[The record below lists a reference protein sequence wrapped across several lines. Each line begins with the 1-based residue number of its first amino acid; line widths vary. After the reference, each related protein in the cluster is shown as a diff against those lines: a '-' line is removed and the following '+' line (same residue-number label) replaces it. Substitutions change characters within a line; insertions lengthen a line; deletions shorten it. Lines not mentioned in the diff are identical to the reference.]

1 MIKTLNIGI
10 LGYGSVG
17 NGVVYIL
24 EEHIE
29 KISQVTGYK
38 INISKIL
45 VRDLEKK
52 RKYNYTNFI
61 LTTNPDDILDD
72 ENISIVI
79 EVMGGVK
86 LAKEYILKALNNG
99 KNVVTSNKD
108 LISVFGDELSAV
120 AKKNGC
126 DLFFEA
132 TVGGGIPII
141 KAIVNGFSSDKIQKI
156 TGIINGTSNY
166 MLTRM
171 KNDKKTYDEALKEV
185 LKLGFTESKLAD
197 DVEGIDTARKLAI
210 LSRISFGMSL
220 PLKEIYTVGINNLK
234 QKDFSMAEK
243 FDHTIKL
250 IGTMEEI
257 NGSISARVGPV
268 FIPNKHPLSRVDNK
282 NDAIF
287 IKSLAVGETM
297 FYGPGAGELPTAAS
311 IVSDIITIS
320 LNIKLGTTGNLFN
333 NFTHETKQLS
343 KAQIFSKYY
352 FRFTLKN
359 TRDIILKF
367 NELLLES
374 DIKYEKIIQTLTPK
388 NEISVTILTF
398 KITKQH
404 VDNLVN
410 RLHSE
415 NNVVIKSKY
424 EIMGD

>member
-24 EEHIE
+24 EEHFE

-52 RKYNYTNFI
+52 RKYNYNNFT
-61 LTTNPDDILDD
+61 LTTDPNEILDD
-72 ENISIVI
+72 DDISIII
-79 EVMGGVK
+79 EVMGGIT

-99 KNVVTSNKD
+99 KNVVTANKD
-108 LISVFGDELSAV
+108 LISNFGNELSAI

-126 DLFFEA
+126 DLFYEA
-132 TVGGGIPII
+132 SVGGGIPIV

-156 TGIINGTSNY
+156 SGILNGTSNY
-166 MLTRM
+166 ILTRM
-171 KNDKKTYDEALKEV
+171 KNDKKTYDDALKEV
-185 LKLGFTESKLAD
+185 QKLGFAESRLAD

-210 LSRISFGMSL
+210 LARLSFGMSI
-220 PLKEIYTVGINNLK
+220 PVKDIYTIGINNLK
-234 QKDFSMAEK
+234 QKDFSMADK

-250 IGTMEEI
+250 IGIAEEV
-257 NGSISARVGPV
+257 NGNISARVGPI
-268 FIPNKHPLSRVDNK
+268 FIPNKHPLSRVDNE
-282 NDAIF
+282 NNSIF
-287 IKSLAVGETM
+287 IKSHAIGETM
-297 FYGPGAGELPTAAS
+297 FFGPGAGELPAAAS

-320 LNIKLGTTGNLFN
+320 QNIKLGTTGTLFN
-333 NFTHETKQLS
+333 NFTNKTKQLS
-343 KAQIFSKYY
+343 KSQIFSKYY

-359 TRDIILKF
+359 IRDIILKF
-367 NELLLES
+367 NELLLEN

-398 KITKQH
+398 MITKQH

-415 NNVVIKSKY
+415 SNIVIKSKY

>member
-24 EEHIE
+24 EEHFE

-52 RKYNYTNFI
+52 RKYNYNNFT
-61 LTTNPDDILDD
+61 LTTDPDEILDD
-72 ENISIVI
+72 DDISIII
-79 EVMGGVK
+79 EVMGGIT
-86 LAKEYILKALNNG
+86 LAKDYILKALNNG
-99 KNVVTSNKD
+99 KNVVTANKD
-108 LISVFGDELSAV
+108 LISNFGNELSAI

-126 DLFFEA
+126 DLFYEA
-132 TVGGGIPII
+132 SVGGGIPIV

-156 TGIINGTSNY
+156 SAILNGTSNY
-166 MLTRM
+166 ILTRM
-171 KNDKKTYDEALKEV
+171 KNDKKTYDDTLKEV
-185 LKLGFTESKLAD
+185 QKLGFAESKLAD

-210 LSRISFGMSL
+210 LARLSFGMSI
-220 PLKEIYTVGINNLK
+220 PVKDIYTIGINNLK
-234 QKDFSMAEK
+234 QKDFSMADK

-250 IGTMEEI
+250 IGIAEEV
-257 NGSISARVGPV
+257 NGNISARVGPI
-268 FIPNKHPLSRVDNK
+268 FIPNKHPLSRVDNE

-287 IKSLAVGETM
+287 IKSHAVGETM
-297 FYGPGAGELPTAAS
+297 FFGPGAGELPAASS

-320 LNIKLGTTGNLFN
+320 QNIKLGTTGTLFN
-333 NFTHETKQLS
+333 NFTHKTKQLS
-343 KAQIFSKYY
+343 KSQIFSKYY

-367 NELLLES
+367 NELLLEN

-398 KITKQH
+398 IITKQH

-415 NNVVIKSKY
+415 SNIVIKSKY

>member
-24 EEHIE
+24 EEHFE

-52 RKYNYTNFI
+52 RKYNYNNFT
-61 LTTNPDDILDD
+61 LTTDPNEILDD
-72 ENISIVI
+72 DDISIII
-79 EVMGGVK
+79 EVMGGIT

-99 KNVVTSNKD
+99 KNVVTANKD
-108 LISVFGDELSAV
+108 LISNFGNELSAI
-120 AKKNGC
+120 AKKNSC
-126 DLFFEA
+126 DLFYEA
-132 TVGGGIPII
+132 SVGGGIPIV

-156 TGIINGTSNY
+156 SGILNGTSNY
-166 MLTRM
+166 ILTRM
-171 KNDKKTYDEALKEV
+171 KNDKKTYDDALKEV
-185 LKLGFTESKLAD
+185 QKLGFAESRLAD

-210 LSRISFGMSL
+210 LARLSFGMSI
-220 PLKEIYTVGINNLK
+220 PVKDIYTIGINNLK
-234 QKDFSMAEK
+234 QKDFSMADK

-250 IGTMEEI
+250 IGIAEEV
-257 NGSISARVGPV
+257 NGNISARVGPI
-268 FIPNKHPLSRVDNK
+268 FIPNKHPLSRVDNE
-282 NDAIF
+282 NNSIF
-287 IKSLAVGETM
+287 IKSHAIGETM
-297 FYGPGAGELPTAAS
+297 FFGPGAGELPAAAS

-320 LNIKLGTTGNLFN
+320 QNIKLGTTGTLFN
-333 NFTHETKQLS
+333 NFTNKTKQLS
-343 KAQIFSKYY
+343 KSQIFSKYY

-359 TRDIILKF
+359 IRDIILKF
-367 NELLLES
+367 NELLLEN

-398 KITKQH
+398 MITKQH

-415 NNVVIKSKY
+415 SNIVIKSKY

>member
-24 EEHIE
+24 EEHFE

-52 RKYNYTNFI
+52 RKYNYNNFT
-61 LTTNPDDILDD
+61 LTTDPNEILDD
-72 ENISIVI
+72 DDISIII
-79 EVMGGVK
+79 EVMGGIT

-99 KNVVTSNKD
+99 KNVVTANKD
-108 LISVFGDELSAV
+108 LISNFGNELNAI
-120 AKKNGC
+120 AKKNSC
-126 DLFFEA
+126 DLFYEA
-132 TVGGGIPII
+132 SVGGGIPIV

-156 TGIINGTSNY
+156 SGILNGTSNY
-166 MLTRM
+166 ILTRM
-171 KNDKKTYDEALKEV
+171 KNDKKTYDDALKEV
-185 LKLGFTESKLAD
+185 QKLGFAESKLAD

-210 LSRISFGMSL
+210 LARLSFGMSI
-220 PLKEIYTVGINNLK
+220 PVKDIYTIGINNLK
-234 QKDFSMAEK
+234 QKDFSMADK

-250 IGTMEEI
+250 IGIAEEV
-257 NGSISARVGPV
+257 NGNISARVGPI
-268 FIPNKHPLSRVDNK
+268 FIPNKHPLSRVDNE
-282 NDAIF
+282 NNSIF
-287 IKSLAVGETM
+287 IKSHAIGETM
-297 FYGPGAGELPTAAS
+297 FFGPGAGELPAAAS

-320 LNIKLGTTGNLFN
+320 QNIKLGTTGTLFN
-333 NFTHETKQLS
+333 NFTNKTKQLS
-343 KAQIFSKYY
+343 KSQIFSKYY

-359 TRDIILKF
+359 IRDIILKF
-367 NELLLES
+367 NELLLEN

-398 KITKQH
+398 MITKQH

-415 NNVVIKSKY
+415 SNIVIKSKY